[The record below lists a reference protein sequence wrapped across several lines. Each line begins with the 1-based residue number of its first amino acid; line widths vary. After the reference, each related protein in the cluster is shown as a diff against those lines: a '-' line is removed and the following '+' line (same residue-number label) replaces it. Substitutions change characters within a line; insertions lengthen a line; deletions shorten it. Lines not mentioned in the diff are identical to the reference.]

1 MQFAA
6 QHQAYGRSFR
16 RPRILERPPRCSACL
31 IRRSRPPANAPARL
45 LSSHEDREQVHS
57 AHPGLD
63 LIHGEVGH
71 GSIGKA
77 GSDYASRRCFGAGR
91 QPRPPDVKS
100 SPISSSSGSGD
111 EVRKLQFEDVEVTPM
126 RSERALVTGM
136 LVIPLVVVF
145 VGWPAFAKW
154 MVAPVADKPAP
165 APAVTPVAEAQAN
178 RSAPRPTDGA
188 PATVAARPVGTK
200 PAPVRM
206 AEPTRVTGAD
216 STQDGQGNSGAPIAP
231 TTAPAVAAE
240 AAQIDSTSDPSATVA
255 RFYDLVGQG
264 HYGAAAELWSPHMRA
279 TYPPSETLTS
289 GSARRNQ

>member
-1 MQFAA
+1 
-6 QHQAYGRSFR
+6 
-16 RPRILERPPRCSACL
+16 
-31 IRRSRPPANAPARL
+31 
-45 LSSHEDREQVHS
+45 
-57 AHPGLD
+57 
-63 LIHGEVGH
+63 
-71 GSIGKA
+71 
-77 GSDYASRRCFGAGR
+77 
-91 QPRPPDVKS
+91 
-100 SPISSSSGSGD
+100 
-111 EVRKLQFEDVEVTPM
+111 M

-216 STQDGQGNSGAPIAP
+216 STQDGLGNSGAPIAP

-279 TYPPSETLTS
+279 TYPPSENINQRFSQTQSMTVERSDLVSQDPQS
-289 GSARRNQ
+289 GRAAVAVDVIESRPDGSRRWVGTWYLVRGPSGWLLDAPQFSGQ